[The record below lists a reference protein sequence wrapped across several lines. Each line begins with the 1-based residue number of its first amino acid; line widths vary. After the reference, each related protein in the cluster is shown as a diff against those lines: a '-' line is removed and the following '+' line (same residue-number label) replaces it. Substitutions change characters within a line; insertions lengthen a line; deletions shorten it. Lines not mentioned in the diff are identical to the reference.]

1 MDFGFSEEQR
11 DIQNLARQI
20 LKDLVSPATLA
31 AYDGYASERF
41 DRGLW
46 GKLAEVGLLG
56 VAVPEEHGGM
66 GFGFMEVALLMEEA
80 GRSIAPA
87 PLAVHMAGG
96 IVPIVR
102 FGSAEQKARLLPGAA
117 SGEIVLTAALEEQFA
132 LDACEPA
139 TTARTEGDGYRVSG
153 EKFAVP
159 FAHCAHRVLVGTMS
173 DAGLVVLLL
182 DPRAAGVTL
191 TAMKTSSYEPQSL
204 LVLDNVLVPATD
216 VLAGPQQGAEVMRIV
231 TGGSLHRRRVPAP
244 HRLSG
249 RLAAGL
255 GCPGERGSGH
265 RQDLGRRRG
274 APYEL
279 HGAAPAWRRW
289 RGSRQ
294 CAVALL
300 PVGAPQR
307 TDAGVDRVASGQPGT
322 ALRERGGGG
331 RLRKTMDVERGREA
345 RIKDPC
351 SSRNR
356 SRFPARRL
364 TRPAHPPGGR
374 GRPAPPSRRLRS
386 RAVPAH
392 H

>member
-56 VAVPEEHGGM
+56 VAMPEEHGGM

-102 FGSAEQKARLLPGAA
+102 FGSAEQKARLLPGAT

-139 TTARTEGDGYRVSG
+139 TTARAEGDGYRVSG

-159 FAHCAHRVLVGTMS
+159 FAHCAHRVLVGAMS

-216 VLAGPQQGAEVMRIV
+216 VLAGPQHGAEVMRIV
-231 TGGSLHRRRVPAP
+231 TEHLTVALCAHQLGVTDTLLRQTAAYTSERKQFGVPIATFQAVGNRAADRFIDVECLRLTTYQAASLLASGAPA
-244 HRLSG
+244 SVEVDI
-249 RLAAGL
+249 AKISAGDV
-255 GCPGERGSGH
+255 GH
-265 RQDLGRRRG
+265 RTSYTAQH
-274 APYEL
+274 L
-279 HGAAPAWRRW
+279 HG
-289 RGSRQ
+289 G
-294 CAVALL
+294 
-300 PVGAPQR
+300 
-307 TDAGVDRVASGQPGT
+307 AGVDRGNAPWRYCLWARHNELTLGSTAARLASLGQRCANG
-322 ALRERGGGG
+322 
-331 RLRKTMDVERGREA
+331 EA
-345 RIKDPC
+345 VVD
-351 SSRNR
+351 
-356 SRFPARRL
+356 
-364 TRPAHPPGGR
+364 
-374 GRPAPPSRRLRS
+374 
-386 RAVPAH
+386 
-392 H
+392 